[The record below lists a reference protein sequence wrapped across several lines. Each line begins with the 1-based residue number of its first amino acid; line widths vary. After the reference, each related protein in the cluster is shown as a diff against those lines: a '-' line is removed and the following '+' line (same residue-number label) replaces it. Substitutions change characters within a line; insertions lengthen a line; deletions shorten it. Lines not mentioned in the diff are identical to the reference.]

1 MYNRDYI
8 LLLIEQFGLV
18 LKKIFFHVENKEY
31 DTALDE
37 IDLVYKELLGVDV
50 KLIRNMSDTQIS
62 NYLKL
67 SGSTQFEKSL
77 VIAELLKIEAEI
89 EELQNGFDDYALDK
103 YFNALYLFVEAF
115 ESRDELRMERFLL
128 DTDQIISKVKQY
140 IDSDYLKH
148 KLFVYFEIRGC
159 YAKAEDVLFELIDE
173 NYPDILSSGKAFYK
187 RLLDKTDEDLI
198 SGNLPR
204 EEVYESLSDI
214 ESKLK

>member
-31 DTALDE
+31 DKALDE
-37 IDLVYKELLGVDV
+37 IDLVYKELLGVDG

-62 NYLKL
+62 QYLNL

-103 YFNALYLFVEAF
+103 YLNAFYLFVEAF
-115 ESRDELRMERFLL
+115 ESREELRMERFLL

-140 IDSDYLKH
+140 IDSDYLKY

-159 YAKAEDVLFELIDE
+159 YAKSEDVLFELIDE

-198 SGNLPR
+198 NGNLPR
-204 EEVYESLSDI
+204 EEVHESLSDI
-214 ESKLK
+214 ESKLE